1 MNFAYYAGIICGIA
15 AVAIVGFIIGFA
27 LKKKQ
32 RAPAEYDERQEAVR
46 GKGFKYGYVALVA
59 YLAVYGLLDAL
70 EIYWC
75 HTGAGLFFGFLISVT
90 VFLVCCIYKDAYFTV
105 SDKPGFYV
113 ILLAVLAAAN
123 LVCGFVV
130 PGLKGLEKDPLL
142 GIEDINFMVAG
153 FIFIIFINV
162 LVKLRMDKRAEEM
175 E

>member
-70 EIYWC
+70 GIYWC

-90 VFLVCCIYKDAYFTV
+90 VFLVYCIYKDAYFTV

-162 LVKLRMDKRAEEM
+162 LVKLRMDKRADEM

>member
-1 MNFAYYAGIICGIA
+1 MSKAYIAGIVCGLLLVFA
-15 AVAIVGFIIGFA
+15 VGFIIGFVK
-27 LKKKQ
+27 KKKQ
-32 RAPAEYDERQEAVR
+32 KAPAEYDERQEAVR

-59 YLAVYGLLDAL
+59 YLAVYCLLDVL

-75 HTGAGLFFGFLISVT
+75 STGAGLFFGFLISAT
-90 VFLVCCIYKDAYFTV
+90 VFLVYCIYKDAYFTV

-130 PGLKGLEKDPLL
+130 PGLKGLERDSLL

-153 FIFIIFINV
+153 FILIILANV
-162 LVKLRMDKRAEEM
+162 LVKLHMDKRAGEM